1 MDVKFESKDMGKAK
15 IERELRAARKLVALV
30 GIPSDAKRH
39 EDNPN
44 IGLAEIAF
52 IMEKGSTVNKIP
64 PRPFMQQTRTQN
76 EKKVADLSKK
86 YLSAIST
93 GKMSAMDAI
102 KKLGASYE
110 GAMKRIFLTGSF
122 APNAPSTIRQKKSS
136 RPLIGKDGL
145 LRQSIKHKVAKI

>member
-52 IMEKGSTVNKIP
+52 IMEKGSTVNNIP
-64 PRPFMQQTRTQN
+64 PRPFMQQTRTMN
-76 EKKVADLSKK
+76 EKKVAGLSKK

-93 GKMSAMDAI
+93 GKMSALDAI

-110 GAMKRIFLTGSF
+110 GAMKKIFIAGSF
-122 APNAPSTIRQKKSS
+122 APDAPATARRKKSS
-136 RPLIGKDGL
+136 RPLIDTGL

>member
-1 MDVKFESKDMGKAK
+1 MVVKFESKDMGKAK

-52 IMEKGSTVNKIP
+52 IMEKGSTVNNIP
-64 PRPFMQQTRTQN
+64 PRPFMKQTRIMN
-76 EKKVADLSKK
+76 EKKVAEHTKK

-110 GAMKRIFLTGSF
+110 GAMKKIFISGTF
-122 APNAPSTIRQKKSS
+122 APNAPSTARRKKSS
-136 RPLIGKDGL
+136 RPLIDTGL
-145 LRQSIKHKVAKI
+145 LRQSIKYKVAKI

>member
-30 GIPSDAKRH
+30 GIPNDAKRH

-64 PRPFMQQTRTQN
+64 PRPFMQQTRIMN
-76 EKKVADLSKK
+76 EKKVAGLSKK

-110 GAMKRIFLTGSF
+110 GAMKRIFIAGTF
-122 APNAPSTIRQKKSS
+122 APDAPATARRKKSS
-136 RPLIGKDGL
+136 KPLIDTGL
-145 LRQSIKHKVAKI
+145 LRQSIKYKVAKI

>member
-64 PRPFMQQTRTQN
+64 PRPFMQQTRIMN
-76 EKKVADLSKK
+76 EKKVAGLSKK

-110 GAMKRIFLTGSF
+110 GAMKKIFLTGSF
-122 APNAPSTIRQKKSS
+122 VGNAESTKKRKKSS
-136 RPLIGKDGL
+136 KPLIDTGL
-145 LRQSIKHKVAKI
+145 LRQSIKYKVAKI

>member
-1 MDVKFESKDMGKAK
+1 MDVKFESKDLGKAK

-39 EDNPN
+39 EDDPN

-52 IMEKGSTVNKIP
+52 IMEKGSTVNNIP
-64 PRPFMQQTRTQN
+64 PRPFMQQTRIMN
-76 EKKVADLSKK
+76 EKKVAGLSKK

-110 GAMKRIFLTGSF
+110 DAMKKIFISGTF
-122 APNAPSTIRQKKSS
+122 APNAPSTARRKKSS
-136 RPLIGKDGL
+136 RPLIDTGL
-145 LRQSIKHKVAKI
+145 LRQSIKYKVAKI

>member
-1 MDVKFESKDMGKAK
+1 MDVKFESKDLGKAK

-39 EDNPN
+39 EENPN

-52 IMEKGSTVNKIP
+52 IMEKGSTVNNIP
-64 PRPFMQQTRTQN
+64 PRPFMQQTRIMN
-76 EKKVADLSKK
+76 EKKVAGLSKK

-110 GAMKRIFLTGSF
+110 GAMKKIFLTGAF
-122 APNAPSTIRQKKSS
+122 APDAPATARRKKSS
-136 RPLIGKDGL
+136 RPLIDTGL
-145 LRQSIKHKVAKI
+145 LRQSIKYKVAKI

>member
-64 PRPFMQQTRTQN
+64 PRPFMQQTRIMN

-93 GKMSAMDAI
+93 GKMSAMYAI

-110 GAMKRIFLTGSF
+110 GAMKKIFLTGSF
-122 APNAPSTIRQKKSS
+122 VGNAESTKKRKKSS
-136 RPLIGKDGL
+136 KPLIDTGL
-145 LRQSIKHKVAKI
+145 LRQSIKYKVAKI

>member
-52 IMEKGSTVNKIP
+52 IMEKGSAVNKIP
-64 PRPFMQQTRTQN
+64 PRPFMQQTRTMN
-76 EKKVADLSKK
+76 EKKVAGLSKK

-122 APNAPSTIRQKKSS
+122 VGNAESTKKRKKSS
-136 RPLIGKDGL
+136 KPLIDTGL
-145 LRQSIKHKVAKI
+145 LRQSIKYKVAKI

>member
-52 IMEKGSTVNKIP
+52 IMEKGSTVNNIP
-64 PRPFMQQTRTQN
+64 PRPFMQQTRIKN
-76 EKKVADLSKK
+76 EKKVAGLSKK
-86 YLSAIST
+86 YLSAITT

-110 GAMKRIFLTGSF
+110 GAMKKSFLTGSF
-122 APNAPSTIRQKKSS
+122 VGNAESTKKRKKSS
-136 RPLIGKDGL
+136 KPLIDTGL
-145 LRQSIKHKVAKI
+145 LRQSIKYKVAKI

>member
-64 PRPFMQQTRTQN
+64 PRPFMQQTRIMN

-110 GAMKRIFLTGSF
+110 GAMKKIFFTGSF
-122 APNAPSTIRQKKSS
+122 APDAPATARRKKSS
-136 RPLIGKDGL
+136 RPLIDTGL
-145 LRQSIKHKVAKI
+145 LRQSIKYKVAKI

>member
-1 MDVKFESKDMGKAK
+1 MDVKFESKDLGKAK

-64 PRPFMQQTRTQN
+64 PRPFMQQTRTMN
-76 EKKVADLSKK
+76 EKKVAGLSKK

-93 GKMSAMDAI
+93 GKMSALDAI

-122 APNAPSTIRQKKSS
+122 TDNEESTKKRKKSS
-136 RPLIGKDGL
+136 RPLIDTGL
-145 LRQSIKHKVAKI
+145 LRQSIKYKVAKI

>member
-64 PRPFMQQTRTQN
+64 PRPFMQQTRIMN

-110 GAMKRIFLTGSF
+110 GAMKKIFFTGSF
-122 APNAPSTIRQKKSS
+122 EGNAESTKKRKKSS
-136 RPLIGKDGL
+136 RPLIDTGL
-145 LRQSIKHKVAKI
+145 LRQSIKYKVAKI

>member
-15 IERELRAARKLVALV
+15 IDRELRAARKLVALV

-52 IMEKGSTVNKIP
+52 IMEKGSTVNNIP
-64 PRPFMQQTRTQN
+64 PRPFMQQTRIMN
-76 EKKVADLSKK
+76 EKKVAGLSKK
-86 YLSAIST
+86 YLSAITT

-110 GAMKRIFLTGSF
+110 GAMKKIFIAGSF
-122 APNAPSTIRQKKSS
+122 APDAPATARRKKSS
-136 RPLIGKDGL
+136 RPLIDTGL
-145 LRQSIKHKVAKI
+145 LRQSIKYKVAKI

>member
-30 GIPSDAKRH
+30 GIPSDSKRH

-64 PRPFMQQTRTQN
+64 PRPFMQQTRTMN
-76 EKKVADLSKK
+76 EKKVAGLSKK

-110 GAMKRIFLTGSF
+110 GAMKKIFLTGSF
-122 APNAPSTIRQKKSS
+122 APNAPSTIRSKKSS
-136 RPLIGKDGL
+136 RPLIGKTGL
-145 LRQSIKHKVAKI
+145 LRQSIKYKVAKI

>member
-1 MDVKFESKDMGKAK
+1 MDVKFESKDLGKAK

-52 IMEKGSTVNKIP
+52 IMEKGSTVNNIP
-64 PRPFMQQTRTQN
+64 PRPFMQQTRTMN

-110 GAMKRIFLTGSF
+110 SAMKKIFISGTF
-122 APNAPSTIRQKKSS
+122 APNAPSTARRKKSS
-136 RPLIGKDGL
+136 RPLIDTGL
-145 LRQSIKHKVAKI
+145 LRQSIKYKVAKI

>member
-15 IERELRAARKLVALV
+15 IERELKAAKKLVALV

-52 IMEKGSTVNKIP
+52 IMEKGSAVNNIP
-64 PRPFMQQTRTQN
+64 ARPFMQQTRQRN
-76 EKKVADLSKK
+76 EKRMMGLSRKLLK
-86 YLSAIST
+86 ALSNGST
-93 GKMSAMDAI
+93 TAMDAI

-110 GAMKRIFLTGSF
+110 GAMKKIFLTGSF
-122 APNAPSTIRQKKSS
+122 EGNAESTKKRKKSS
-136 RPLIGKDGL
+136 RPLIDTGL
-145 LRQSIKHKVAKI
+145 LRQSIKYKVAKI

>member
-64 PRPFMQQTRTQN
+64 PRPFMQQTRIMN
-76 EKKVADLSKK
+76 EKKVAGLSKK
-86 YLSAIST
+86 YLSAITT

-110 GAMKRIFLTGSF
+110 GAMKKIFISGTF
-122 APNAPSTIRQKKSS
+122 APNAPSTARRKKSS
-136 RPLIGKDGL
+136 RPLIDTGL
-145 LRQSIKHKVAKI
+145 LRQSIKYKVAKI

>member
-52 IMEKGSTVNKIP
+52 IMEKGSTVNNIP
-64 PRPFMQQTRTQN
+64 PRPFMQQTRIMN
-76 EKKVADLSKK
+76 EKKVAGLSKK

-110 GAMKRIFLTGSF
+110 GAMKKIFLTGSF
-122 APNAPSTIRQKKSS
+122 EGNAESTKKSKKSS
-136 RPLIGKDGL
+136 RPLIDTGL
-145 LRQSIKHKVAKI
+145 LRQSIKYKVAKI

>member
-1 MDVKFESKDMGKAK
+1 MDVKFESKDLGKAK

-64 PRPFMQQTRTQN
+64 PRPFMQQTRTMN

-93 GKMSAMDAI
+93 GKMGAMDAI

-122 APNAPSTIRQKKSS
+122 VGNAESTKKRKKSS
-136 RPLIGKDGL
+136 KPLIDTGL
-145 LRQSIKHKVAKI
+145 LRQSIKYKVAKI

>member
-64 PRPFMQQTRTQN
+64 PRPFMQQTRIMN

-93 GKMSAMDAI
+93 GKMNAMDAI

-110 GAMKRIFLTGSF
+110 GAMKKIFLTGSF
-122 APNAPSTIRQKKSS
+122 VGNAESTKKRKKSS
-136 RPLIGKDGL
+136 KPLIDTGL
-145 LRQSIKHKVAKI
+145 LRQSIKYKVAKI

>member
-52 IMEKGSTVNKIP
+52 IMENGSTVNNIP
-64 PRPFMQQTRTQN
+64 PRPFMQQTRTMN
-76 EKKVADLSKK
+76 EKKVAGLSKK

-110 GAMKRIFLTGSF
+110 GAMKKIFLTGSF
-122 APNAPSTIRQKKSS
+122 VGNAESTKKRKKSS
-136 RPLIGKDGL
+136 KPLIDTGI
-145 LRQSIKHKVAKI
+145 LRQSIKYKVAKI

>member
-44 IGLAEIAF
+44 IGIAEIAF
-52 IMEKGSTVNKIP
+52 IMEKGSTVNNIP
-64 PRPFMQQTRTQN
+64 PRPFMKQTRIMN
-76 EKKVADLSKK
+76 EKKVAGLSKK

-110 GAMKRIFLTGSF
+110 GAMKKIFLTGAF
-122 APNAPSTIRQKKSS
+122 APDAPATARRKKSS
-136 RPLIGKDGL
+136 RPLIDTGL
-145 LRQSIKHKVAKI
+145 LRPSIKYKVAKI

>member
-52 IMEKGSTVNKIP
+52 IMEKGSTVNNIP
-64 PRPFMQQTRTQN
+64 ARPFMKQTRIMN
-76 EKKVADLSKK
+76 EKKVAGLSKK
-86 YLSAIST
+86 YLSAITT

-110 GAMKRIFLTGSF
+110 GAMKKIFISGTF
-122 APNAPSTIRQKKSS
+122 APNAPSTARRKKSS
-136 RPLIGKDGL
+136 RPLIDTGL
-145 LRQSIKHKVAKI
+145 LRQSIKYKVAKI

>member
-1 MDVKFESKDMGKAK
+1 MSVKFETKDLGKAK
-15 IERELRAARKLVALV
+15 IECELKSARKLVALV

-52 IMEKGSTVNKIP
+52 IMEKGSAVNNIP
-64 PRPFMQQTRTQN
+64 ARPFMHQTRDRN
-76 EKKVADLSKK
+76 EKRMIGLSKK
-86 YLSAIST
+86 LLKAISNGST
-93 GKMSAMDAI
+93 TAMDAI

-110 GAMKRIFLTGSF
+110 GAMKRIFIEGSF
-122 APNAPSTIRQKKSS
+122 APNAPATVRRKKSS
-136 RPLIGKDGL
+136 RPLIDTGL

>member
-1 MDVKFESKDMGKAK
+1 MNVKFESKDMGKAK

-64 PRPFMQQTRTQN
+64 PRPFMQQTRIMN
-76 EKKVADLSKK
+76 EKKVAGLSKK

-110 GAMKRIFLTGSF
+110 GAMKKIFLTGSF
-122 APNAPSTIRQKKSS
+122 VGNAESTKKRKKSS
-136 RPLIGKDGL
+136 KPLIDTGL
-145 LRQSIKHKVAKI
+145 LRQSIKYKVAKI

>member
-15 IERELRAARKLVALV
+15 IERELRAARKIVALV

-52 IMEKGSTVNKIP
+52 IMEKGSTVNNIP
-64 PRPFMQQTRTQN
+64 ARPFMQQTRAMN
-76 EKKVADLSKK
+76 EKKIAVLSKK

-145 LRQSIKHKVAKI
+145 LRQSIKYKVAKI

>member
-64 PRPFMQQTRTQN
+64 PRPFMQQTRIMN
-76 EKKVADLSKK
+76 EKKVAGLSKK

-110 GAMKRIFLTGSF
+110 GAMKKIFLTG
-122 APNAPSTIRQKKSS
+122 AVGGNAESTKTRKKSS
-136 RPLIGKDGL
+136 TPLIDTGL
-145 LRQSIKHKVAKI
+145 LRQSIKYKVAKV

>member
-64 PRPFMQQTRTQN
+64 PRPFMQQTRTMN

-93 GKMSAMDAI
+93 GKMGAMDAI

-110 GAMKRIFLTGSF
+110 GAMKKIFIVGSF
-122 APNAPSTIRQKKSS
+122 TGNAESTKKRKKSS
-136 RPLIGKDGL
+136 KPLIDTGL
-145 LRQSIKHKVAKI
+145 LRQSIKYKVAKI

>member
-1 MDVKFESKDMGKAK
+1 MDVKFESKDLGKAK

-39 EDNPN
+39 EDDPN

-64 PRPFMQQTRTQN
+64 PRPFMKQTRIMN
-76 EKKVADLSKK
+76 EKKVAGLSKK
-86 YLSAIST
+86 YLSAITT

-110 GAMKRIFLTGSF
+110 GAMKKIFIVGSF
-122 APNAPSTIRQKKSS
+122 TDNAESTKKRKKSS
-136 RPLIGKDGL
+136 RPLIDTGL
-145 LRQSIKHKVAKI
+145 LRQSIKYKVAKI